1 MQLVLRHSANN
12 DKYINDENHYDE
24 NLDPKDLLA
33 VARTPLNRTRLP
45 AEADRLSRPGALR
58 TGDSRACRCVD
69 TADFFA
75 TDGPALKG
83 MAVVRGIL
91 EKVDGVHLPADTGPE
106 IWPGLL
112 SALLEIR
119 EAPKTEEERR
129 KYTVE
134 EMRELVHRSRSFA
147 LPSSQRRADP
157 GRDFFSS

>member
-1 MQLVLRHSANN
+1 MQLVLRHSAND
-12 DKYINDENHYDE
+12 DKDDNKLYH
-24 NLDPKDLLA
+24 KDLFA
-33 VARTPLNRTRLP
+33 VARSPLNRATLP

-75 TDGPALKG
+75 TDGPALQG
-83 MAVVRGIL
+83 MAVVRSTVD
-91 EKVDGVHLPADTGPE
+91 KVDGVHLPAEVGPE

-112 SALLEIR
+112 DVLLEIR

-134 EMRELVHRSRSFA
+134 EMRELVRRSRSFA
-147 LPSSQRRADP
+147 LPSSLTEC
-157 GRDFFSS
+157 GSG